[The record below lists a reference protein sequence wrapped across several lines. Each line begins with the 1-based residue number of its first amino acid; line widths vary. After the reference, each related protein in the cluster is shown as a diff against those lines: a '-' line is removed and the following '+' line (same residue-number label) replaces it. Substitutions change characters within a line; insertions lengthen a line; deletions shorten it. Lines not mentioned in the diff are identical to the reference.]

1 MTPHP
6 TFRLCSLPQ
15 GVLFVGPQTDVARST
30 KGLGIW
36 AWKCTPWQETTLY
49 QPGVQGDGILSV
61 DGSGSQLQGQSQIR
75 TWACW
80 STSASEEYGVSVLW
94 LQLAESLSV
103 LTVVTLISTSGG
115 AFRRQP
121 ACCHSEKRSSQSSL
135 GLRFK
140 TKIQG
145 FPGGSVVKNLLVKAG
160 DPRSIPDLG
169 RAHVAQSN

>member
-1 MTPHP
+1 MALYP

-15 GVLFVGPQTDVARST
+15 GVLFVGPQTDVAGST

-36 AWKCTPWQETTLY
+36 AWKRKPWRETTLY
-49 QPGVQGDGILSV
+49 QPRVQGDGILSV
-61 DGSGSQLQGQSQIR
+61 DSSGSQLQRQSQIR
-75 TWACW
+75 TRTCW

-103 LTVVTLISTSGG
+103 LIMVTLISTSRG

-121 ACCHSEKRSSQSSL
+121 ACCHSEKQSSQSSL

-145 FPGGSVVKNLLVKAG
+145 FSGGSVVKNLLVKAG
-160 DPRSIPDLG
+160 DPWSILDLG
-169 RAHVAQSN
+169 RAHVPQSN